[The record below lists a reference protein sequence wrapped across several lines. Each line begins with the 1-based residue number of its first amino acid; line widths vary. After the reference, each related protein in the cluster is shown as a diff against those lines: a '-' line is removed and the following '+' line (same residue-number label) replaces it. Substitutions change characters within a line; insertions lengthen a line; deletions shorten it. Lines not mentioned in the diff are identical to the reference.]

1 MEKIIFFALAVP
13 ILGFVFYLGG
23 SAIMKG
29 FKAKVDNRPN
39 KPEDT
44 ESDSE
49 TVIRSSNSNDLSSEI
64 SKLNELY
71 KNGALT
77 QEEFEKAKSKL
88 LNN

>member
-29 FKAKVDNRPN
+29 FKAKVDNRPV
-39 KPEDT
+39 KSE
-44 ESDSE
+44 EKEESE
-49 TVIRSSNSNDLSSEI
+49 TQVSPINSYDLSDEI
-64 SKLNELY
+64 SKLNELH
-71 KNGALT
+71 KSGVLT